1 LECVFDVQIVIPNTH
16 PYWHLRAI
24 VERSVEVAA
33 VPFSYY
39 AYTPQTVEDKRS
51 SFIMSVEQFL
61 DGAEV
66 YRAMACAGKGQELA
80 MHSNLLMRDGRRL
93 HLVMVDMSTS
103 ARAHLEKLRGFLG
116 DNFFQKISWYSSGR
130 SFHGYGESLL
140 ERDEWVQFMG
150 LLLLAN
156 QPHLEP
162 TVDPRW
168 IGHRLLAGYAS
179 LRWTCNTSH
188 YLTLPR
194 SIEVLGRRPRIG
206 KLEVAL
212 PGKNLHKAAKPLS

>member
-1 LECVFDVQIVIPNTH
+1 MIPDSH

-24 VERSVEVAA
+24 IERFAEVAA

-39 AYTPQTVEDKRS
+39 EYTPRTVEDRRS
-51 SFIMSVEQFL
+51 SLIMPVEQFL
-61 DGAEV
+61 DEAEV
-66 YRAMACAGKGQELA
+66 YRAMNDAGKRRELA
-80 MHSNLLMRDGRRL
+80 VHSDLLMCDGRRL
-93 HLVMVDMSTS
+93 HLTMVDMSTS

-116 DNFFQKISWYSSGR
+116 DNVFQRIAWYASGR

-140 ERDEWVQFMG
+140 ERDEWVKFMG

-156 QPHLEP
+156 QPRLEL

-179 LRWTCNTSH
+179 LRWTCNTPY
-188 YLTLPR
+188 YLKLPR
-194 SIEVLGRRPRIG
+194 SIEVIGRTGVGQQEIGPIG
-206 KLEVAL
+206 KSLQKTVKRL
-212 PGKNLHKAAKPLS
+212 R